1 MPTVKS
7 LDELKRLKEEALAK
21 RQAKATAGSVQV
33 TVAMGTCGIAAGARE
48 TMRAILDTIEA
59 DALSSV
65 IVKQTGC
72 IDCHSMSVYRI
83 HNLTAVAPDLSIA
96 VEDVPR
102 RFGVPLEEFLHAPT
116 GTMSMVLSSRIPMTR
131 EQRQLAIDR
140 LKEAYRE
147 HQEARGVVLPVA
159 SH

>member
-1 MPTVKS
+1 MT
-7 LDELKRLKEEALAK
+7 RLVVLAAAAMVVASISSGCGQQAEAKPVALAV
-21 RQAKATAGSVQV
+21 AGPDVQR
-33 TVAMGTCGIAAGARE
+33 G
-48 TMRAILDTIEA
+48 DWF
-59 DALSSV
+59 
-65 IVKQTGC
+65 KQTGC